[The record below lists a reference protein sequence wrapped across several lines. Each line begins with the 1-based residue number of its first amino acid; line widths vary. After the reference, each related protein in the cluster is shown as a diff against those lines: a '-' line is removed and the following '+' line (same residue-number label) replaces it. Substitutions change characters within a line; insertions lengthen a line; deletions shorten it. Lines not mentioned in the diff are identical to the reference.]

1 MLHRPFLDKLFLV
14 YGDGMQ
20 PRVHRHEQWLA
31 LFFVNRTWHQSRNI
45 LILTTIC
52 ASCSYDNDQ

>member
-31 LFFVNRTWHQSRNI
+31 LFLLIVHGTNRVI
-45 LILTTIC
+45 
-52 ASCSYDNDQ
+52 Y